1 MIYGFAIGNGT
12 VAIKWVMMFS
22 YIEYLSFYTA
32 RYLFEQ
38 IKHFFEKKIK
48 TEQNRSWKVI
58 SFFKRK

>member
-38 IKHFFEKKIK
+38 IKLSSKKK
-48 TEQNRSWKVI
+48 LRQNRTEVEK
-58 SFFKRK
+58 